1 MHPSAE
7 MGKAA
12 LRGRRS
18 RFWGKSSLGC
28 VHLQILRH
36 SSGDVTQVIG
46 FMSLEIARDRFW
58 TLYRKC
64 LKP

>member
-1 MHPSAE
+1 MHLSDE

-18 RFWGKSSLGC
+18 RFWGKTSLGC
-28 VHLQILRH
+28 VNLQILRH
-36 SSGDVTQVIG
+36 SNGDVRQVIG

-58 TLYRKC
+58 TLFIGSI
-64 LKP
+64 